1 METEKVSGAEGL
13 DKYGLTVSDINGIL
27 QRAGITEDIKI
38 IRIGSPTI
46 ELLGNSLDYLS
57 LEVKVASI
65 ASGSEYPLKI
75 YLRMVNSYV
84 EKFFGDIANYI
95 AKIGEDKF
103 KYYSRMPLN
112 KSGYDPK
119 DIEEIASILK
129 RNTNPET
136 RDLLSVKF
144 SRLTTPDN
152 ERIMTVEVFTNFIS
166 QKYFDIIIFYA
177 AMVEHLFAYA
187 DDTLTLLSM
196 NTASVNAVASSTA
209 KKIKQIIESLKRRD
223 EEPPGYL

>member
-1 METEKVSGAEGL
+1 
-13 DKYGLTVSDINGIL
+13 
-27 QRAGITEDIKI
+27 
-38 IRIGSPTI
+38 
-46 ELLGNSLDYLS
+46 
-57 LEVKVASI
+57 
-65 ASGSEYPLKI
+65 
-75 YLRMVNSYV
+75 
-84 EKFFGDIANYI
+84 
-95 AKIGEDKF
+95 
-103 KYYSRMPLN
+103 
-112 KSGYDPK
+112 
-119 DIEEIASILK
+119 
-129 RNTNPET
+129 ET

-144 SRLTTPDN
+144 SKLTTPDN

-223 EEPPGYL
+223 EELPGYL